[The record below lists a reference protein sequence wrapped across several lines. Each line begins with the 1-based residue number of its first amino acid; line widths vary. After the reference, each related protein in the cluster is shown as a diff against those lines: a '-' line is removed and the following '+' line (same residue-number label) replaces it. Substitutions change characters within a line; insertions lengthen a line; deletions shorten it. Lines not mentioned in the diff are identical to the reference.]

1 MKKRKEGWNPF
12 RITLSVISPE
22 VCACTDF
29 GGFCILFS
37 FYCYLNPDNDAGEDL
52 LAAGQAQAHGSI
64 GGIADGGKPLL
75 LDLVPK
81 QIGNLFHTV
90 SGKELVRNT
99 VANHLCECGGLFIVN

>member
-1 MKKRKEGWNPF
+1 MRVQ
-12 RITLSVISPE
+12 TLGVFAFYFLFIVILTP
-22 VCACTDF
+22 
-29 GGFCILFS
+29 I
-37 FYCYLNPDNDAGEDL
+37 PIQAGEDL

-75 LDLVPK
+75 LDLVPQ

-99 VANHLCECGGLFIVN
+99 VANHLCACAGLFIVI